1 MVSQFQRDDGT
12 LAHVAEH
19 ANNLGSTVLAGPT
32 PQRNF
37 SITNHSLHVNTYE
50 IHTGILQHVVHEQ
63 SNAAFIDSCMA
74 MAWRVSDASWQ
85 ITTHRQ

>member
-12 LAHVAEH
+12 LAQVAEH
-19 ANNLGSTVLAGPT
+19 ANNLGSTVLAGLT

-50 IHTGILQHVVHEQ
+50 FDAELLQHVVHELLD
-63 SNAAFIDSCMA
+63 ATFIDSCRSMA
-74 MAWRVSDASWQ
+74 
-85 ITTHRQ
+85 